1 MSSRVT
7 HVGKHEHHDLS
18 VDDYFALQEELNKLK
33 ILHEDYHRKIDAKVL
48 QKNKRFDDQA
58 ILD

>member
-1 MSSRVT
+1 VT
-7 HVGKHEHHDLS
+7 HVGKHEHHNLS

-48 QKNKRFDDQA
+48 QKNKRLDDQA